1 MIRAL
6 ERPLSGLLG
15 DTGERPSWVGCRQDR
30 VEFPRIPG
38 CLHINVVVTPL
49 KRETIETSK
58 GKDRQDGFCC
68 FLQIRVFLSVH
79 YQFGIM
85 KRAVAALGIILILP
99 FAIGALLDV
108 VSSPLV
114 RHNAS
119 WLSFFVE
126 YVYWKGMWVFLFL
139 AMPIWIVAKMRNW
152 IHWLT
157 YVLSGLFLGLVE
169 PIVELVKYRAPT
181 WWLESMTDPVI
192 VQQYIGEVLGWTAA
206 SLLFWTMAVRS
217 SDRPGR

>member
-1 MIRAL
+1 
-6 ERPLSGLLG
+6 
-15 DTGERPSWVGCRQDR
+15 
-30 VEFPRIPG
+30 
-38 CLHINVVVTPL
+38 
-49 KRETIETSK
+49 
-58 GKDRQDGFCC
+58 
-68 FLQIRVFLSVH
+68 
-79 YQFGIM
+79 
-85 KRAVAALGIILILP
+85 
-99 FAIGALLDV
+99 
-108 VSSPLV
+108 
-114 RHNAS
+114 
-119 WLSFFVE
+119 
-126 YVYWKGMWVFLFL
+126 MWVFLFL